1 MRQEKIFTSQFMLLC
16 MSSFLFFISF
26 NIILPE
32 LPDYLTSMGGEA
44 YKGLIIGV
52 FTLTAGFSR
61 PFSGNLTDKWGRIPV
76 MIVGAGVCAICGLFY
91 PLIHSVGFF
100 LVLRFFHGF
109 SMGFKPTG
117 TAAYIA
123 DIVPNTRRGEAMGI
137 YGFVTST
144 GMAFGPYLGSL
155 IAKYYSINIL
165 FYLSSCFALLSV
177 AILYSMKETLPLEKR
192 QVFSFSLF
200 KIKRKDV
207 FHRDIWPVAMVVF
220 LTSFGF
226 GTVITLSPDL
236 SKIVGLENKGLY
248 FLIFTLSS
256 LFTRIAGGKISD
268 KKGRVNVLIFG
279 SFFMVLAL
287 ALTSI
292 TSHYLFFV
300 FGGICFGMAWGLISP
315 SYQAW
320 TIDLC
325 SDETRGRAVATMYIA
340 LEAGIGLGAVLPM
353 FLYNND
359 PNRIGYAFQACSVVA
374 SLSVIFLIWY
384 KITYK
389 VK

>member
-1 MRQEKIFTSQFMLLC
+1 MSKEKIFTSQFMLLC

-44 YKGLIIGV
+44 YKGLIIGI
-52 FTLTAGFSR
+52 FTVTAGVSR

-76 MIVGAGVCAICGLFY
+76 MMIGASVCAICGLFY
-91 PLIHSVGFF
+91 PFVQGVGLF

-109 SMGFKPTG
+109 STGFKPTG

-123 DIVPNTRRGEAMGI
+123 DIVPNARRGEAMGI

-144 GMAFGPYLGSL
+144 GMAFGPYLGSV
-155 IAKYYSINIL
+155 IAKHYSINTL

-177 AILYSMKETLPLEKR
+177 LILYSMKETLPLEKR
-192 QVFSFSLF
+192 QGFSLSLF
-200 KIKRKDV
+200 KIKRKDI
-207 FHRDIWPVAMVVF
+207 FHNDIWPVAVVVF

-256 LFTRIAGGKISD
+256 LFTRVVGGKISD
-268 KKGRVNVLIFG
+268 KKGRVNVLIVG
-279 SFFMVLAL
+279 SLFMVLAL

-300 FGGICFGMAWGLISP
+300 FGGISFGMAWGLISP

-353 FLYNND
+353 FLYNNV
-359 PNRIGYAFQACSVVA
+359 PGRIGYAFQACSVVT
-374 SLSVIFLIWY
+374 SISVVFLIWY
-384 KITYK
+384 KRKFK

>member
-1 MRQEKIFTSQFMLLC
+1 MLLC

-44 YKGLIIGV
+44 YKGLIIGI
-52 FTLTAGFSR
+52 FTVTAGFSR

-91 PLIHSVGFF
+91 PFVHSVGFF
-100 LVLRFFHGF
+100 LILRFFHGF
-109 SMGFKPTG
+109 STGFKPTG

-123 DIVPNTRRGEAMGI
+123 DVVPNARRGEAMGI

-177 AILYSMKETLPLEKR
+177 AILYSMKETLPVEKR
-192 QVFSFSLF
+192 QGFSFSLF

-207 FHRDIWPVAMVVF
+207 FHRDIWPVAVVVF

-256 LFTRIAGGKISD
+256 LFTRVAGGKVSD

-279 SFFMVLAL
+279 SVFMVLAL

-325 SDETRGRAVATMYIA
+325 SEETRGRAVATMYIA

-353 FLYNND
+353 FLYNNV
-359 PNRIGYAFQACSVVA
+359 PSRIGLAFQACSVVA
-374 SLSVIFLIWY
+374 SLAVIFLIWY
-384 KITYK
+384 KMTFK